1 MGMKRILASALV
13 AAMML
18 GGAPAYAD
26 APVGTHTEV
35 TGANGVKLAVYS
47 WGNQNG
53 PAILFIHGVMQ
64 SHLVWDHQYDSDLA
78 KDFRIVALDLRG
90 QGESDK
96 PNDVAAYN
104 TTGLYADDIN
114 AVIEALDLKKPV
126 VVAWSAGG
134 FVLCDYL
141 RKYGDSNLSGI
152 NFIAVSTKRN
162 VPGAAALKG
171 AGSST
176 KSSTGDLRSDETE
189 QEIDGTIAFVKS
201 MAYEQLPPDELARI
215 VAFNMLTPPSIRKI
229 LSVAAIDN
237 GDVLAKIK
245 VPVMLDYGLKD
256 VVVNPDTAGHY
267 VASAIPGAQL
277 NYYEDAG
284 HLLFIDQATKYNS
297 DLRKFVEKVTGG
309 AN

>member
-1 MGMKRILASALV
+1 MKRILASV
-13 AAMML
+13 FTAAMLL
-18 GGAPAYAD
+18 GGAAAYAD
-26 APVGTHTEV
+26 APVGTRTEV

-53 PAILFIHGVMQ
+53 PAILFIHGVEQ
-64 SHLVWDHQYDSDLA
+64 SHLIWDHQYDSDLA
-78 KDFRIVALDLRG
+78 KDFRLVALDLRG

-96 PNDVAAYN
+96 PSDVAAYN
-104 TTGLYADDIN
+104 TADFYADDIN
-114 AVIEALDLKKPV
+114 AVMQALKLDKPV
-126 VVAWSAGG
+126 AVAWSAGG

-141 RKYGDSNLSGI
+141 RKYGDANLSGI
-152 NFIAVSTKRN
+152 NFVAVSTKRG
-162 VPGAAALKG
+162 VPGAAELKG
-171 AGSST
+171 KGSST
-176 KSSTGDLRSDETE
+176 NASTANLKATDSEE
-189 QEIDGTIAFVKS
+189 EIDATIAFVKS

-215 VAFNMLTPPSIRKI
+215 VALNMLTPPSIRAI
-229 LSVAAIDN
+229 LSVRNVDN

-284 HLLFIDQATKYNS
+284 HLLFIDQATKYNN
-297 DLRKFVEKVTGG
+297 DLRHFVEKVSG
-309 AN
+309 AAR